1 MQYDIISF
9 FVKRLSGFFILKFD
23 FLWSTALIF
32 SNKDH
37 SLQKKTIEKNRFLS
51 MYYEKIIEL
60 CVAHTMTS
68 HAVWVDKIMGVMISI
83 NKIVKNIL
91 KK

>member
-1 MQYDIISF
+1 
-9 FVKRLSGFFILKFD
+9 
-23 FLWSTALIF
+23 
-32 SNKDH
+32 
-37 SLQKKTIEKNRFLS
+37 
-51 MYYEKIIEL
+51 MYYVKIIEL

-68 HAVWVDKIMGVMISI
+68 HVVWVDKIMGVMISI